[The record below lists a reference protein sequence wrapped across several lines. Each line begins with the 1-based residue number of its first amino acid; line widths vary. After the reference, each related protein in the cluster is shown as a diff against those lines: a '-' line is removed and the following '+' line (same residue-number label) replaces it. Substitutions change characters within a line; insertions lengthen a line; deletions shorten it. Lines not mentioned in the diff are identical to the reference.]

1 MNNSEVIDNISFL
14 VLFFF
19 IFIVGIYYL
28 LDTIHKNPI
37 PQEQF
42 TDETNNED
50 DEDGLDD
57 NDKKL
62 NQQILNQTKEI
73 TRNNIANN
81 FKLLEDQ
88 LRKSL
93 GKKSKINIDPNYSGV
108 NNAPEIDISFKQN
121 YTNSN
126 LQSNNL
132 QNIGNIQNMNVDLTK
147 KTNPIGKP
155 YKLIRDTFF
164 YKYLI
169 KAISKYFGNKEIDLD
184 IESYVVPVNHHVD
197 PNCALSSSIMS
208 SVISPKASQSPS
220 GRMHRYVSLVNI
232 RAHDT
237 AHDIDSILPVTL
249 AIFLYATLVG
259 PTRND
264 LINSSSF
271 SIFSP
276 GMWNLMLTE
285 FTNTPINLQMVLG
298 SNTDLA
304 HDT

>member
-42 TDETNNED
+42 TDETNNEY
-50 DEDGLDD
+50 DEDGLDN

-164 YKYLI
+164 YKYL
-169 KAISKYFGNKEIDLD
+169 D
-184 IESYVVPVNHHVD
+184 
-197 PNCALSSSIMS
+197 
-208 SVISPKASQSPS
+208 
-220 GRMHRYVSLVNI
+220 
-232 RAHDT
+232 
-237 AHDIDSILPVTL
+237 
-249 AIFLYATLVG
+249 
-259 PTRND
+259 
-264 LINSSSF
+264 
-271 SIFSP
+271 
-276 GMWNLMLTE
+276 
-285 FTNTPINLQMVLG
+285 
-298 SNTDLA
+298 
-304 HDT
+304 